1 MKKNKNQRQYKQME
15 RYAMFFD
22 SKNQCCENGYT
33 TQSHLQIQYNLH
45 KITNTISTKWP
56 FFTELEQK
64 AVQFVWKHTHT
75 HTHTPPD
82 NQNNLEKGKQ
92 SCRNQAL

>member
-1 MKKNKNQRQYKQME
+1 MKETKHIHEKIR
-15 RYAMFFD
+15 D
-22 SKNQCCENGYT
+22 YT
-33 TQSHLQIQYNLH
+33 NRWRDMPCSLIQKTNVVKMAIPPKAIYRF
-45 KITNTISTKWP
+45 NTISTKWP

-75 HTHTPPD
+75 HTHTHTN